1 MDTLRSIESFVKA
14 VEGRS
19 IAAGAR
25 MQGIT
30 PAAASQNILRLESS
44 LNARLLTRTTRSL
57 ALTEA
62 GEIYYAK
69 VRHIISDIES
79 AKSLVTELQGEPQ
92 GRLKIAAS
100 AAFGRHVLSSIIQT
114 FTALYPKLSIELVL
128 TYRNVDH
135 IKEDVDISIR
145 LKQQLE
151 LGLVAR
157 KIATIP
163 VIYCASPA
171 YLARKG
177 QPKEPEELQ
186 HHNCLMFRTS
196 MNGRLFSWG
205 FIRDELRFEP
215 DIKPF
220 IISNDIDSLAELTI
234 SGVGI
239 TRLAAFIANPL
250 IKNEKLVALFQ
261 QQKTTQTQLEAHSDS
276 EPLEFYAC
284 FRDQHAMTLKVKA
297 FMNHLVDSL
306 PTTWEL
312 A

>member
-14 VEGRS
+14 IEGGS
-19 IAAGAR
+19 IAAAAR
-25 MQGIT
+25 TQGIT

-44 LNARLLTRTTRSL
+44 LNTRLLTRTTRSL

-69 VRHIISDIES
+69 VRHIIGDIES
-79 AKSLVTELQGEPQ
+79 AKSLVTEFHGEPQ

-100 AAFGRHVLSSIIQT
+100 AAFGRHGLSSIIPT

-128 TYRNVDH
+128 TDRNVDH
-135 IKEDVDISIR
+135 IKEDIDISIR
-145 LKQQLE
+145 FKQQLE

-157 KIATIP
+157 KIVTVP

-171 YLARKG
+171 YIARKG
-177 QPKEPEELQ
+177 QPNVPEDLQ
-186 HHNCLMFRTS
+186 YHDCLMFRMP
-196 MNGRLFSWG
+196 MNGRLMSWG
-205 FIRDELRFEP
+205 FVRDTLRFEP

-220 IISNDIDSLAELTI
+220 IISNDINSLAELAI
-234 SGVGI
+234 GGAGI

-250 IKNEKLVALFQ
+250 IKNGQLVALFQ
-261 QQKTTQTQLEAHSDS
+261 QKEKSSSLAHSDS

-284 FRDQHAMTLKVKA
+284 FRDQHAMTLKVKT
-297 FMNHLVDSL
+297 FVNHLVASM
-306 PTTWEL
+306 PATWETV
-312 A
+312 